1 MLTVLGCFFGEH
13 DLWLV
18 ALAALI
24 CTLASAACVALLH
37 HARRSQRP
45 WQGVWIAVAAVAGGS
60 GIWATHFIAMLAFEP
75 SLPTGYATRLTIL
88 SLAYA
93 IALTGAGLAVALS
106 RRLPAAPVLGGLVL
120 GGGIAAMHYTGMAAF
135 EVPGHLRW
143 DRTLVAVSLILGGV
157 LGAAALQV
165 GLRRE
170 GPTGQVVGALLLLAA
185 ICSHHFTAM
194 GAITIVP
201 DPSVAITDS
210 ALPARWLGVG
220 VALASVAILLMAGAA
235 LLLDLRERRQAI
247 LARERLNS
255 LANAAVEG
263 LLVCRGTTIV
273 NGNDSF
279 GALVGLPA
287 SDLGGVPLARFLPE
301 AGAQIALG
309 GQPDQP
315 IEAELSGAGGETIPV
330 ELIVRPVTYGNEP
343 HFAVAVRDLRARRKA
358 EGQIQFLAHHD
369 ALTGLANRASFNLR
383 LDREMKLAAATGG
396 KLAVLCLDLDRFKE
410 VNDLFGHA
418 AGDALLVTV
427 ARTITGLLGEN
438 QLMARLGGDEFAI
451 LMPCDH
457 AVAAGRLAEAVL
469 DALRAENRDMV
480 GPSAGTSL
488 GIAIYPDNADE
499 RALLL
504 SYADTALYRA
514 KSEGRDT
521 YRFFEATMGAQVR
534 DRRHLE
540 HDMRHAVARNE
551 MHLVYQPQSDV
562 ASGRVIG
569 FEVLLRWQHPVRGS
583 VSPAVFIPIA
593 EESGL
598 ILPIGEWV
606 LREACR
612 EAAGWTSPLTVA
624 VNVSGVQIH
633 APNLVPLVEEVLRE
647 TGLAPERLEIEV
659 TETALIREPARAQLT
674 LRQLKALGVRI
685 AMDDFGTG
693 YSSLSNL
700 RAYPFDKIKIDG
712 SFIRTVDSN
721 EQTAAIVRSVLGLG
735 RGLGMPVL
743 AEGVATVEELNF
755 LMGENCSAVQGF
767 LMGRPSRIATF
778 AHLTHPPQDSTLAA

>member
-540 HDMRHAVARNE
+540 HDMRHAVARDE

-743 AEGVATVEELNF
+743 AEGVETVEELNF